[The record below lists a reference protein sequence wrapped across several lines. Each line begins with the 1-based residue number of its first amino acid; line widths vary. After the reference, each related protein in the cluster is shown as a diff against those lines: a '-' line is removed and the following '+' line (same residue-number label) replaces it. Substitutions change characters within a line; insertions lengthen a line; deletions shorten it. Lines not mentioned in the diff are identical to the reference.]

1 MAMVPLFNTR
11 RLVPLDGP
19 DYDRP
24 REVKEFDETKAGV
37 KGLLDAGVV
46 NIPRMFIHPP
56 ENLQKATSLDARG
69 LRLQVPV
76 IDLHQGLEA
85 TGKRRDEIVSEIRAA
100 SETWGIFQIVNH
112 GIPVG
117 VAEEMIEAVRHFHE
131 QPKEVKMDWYS
142 RDPEQKV
149 RYYCNGDLH
158 VSKAANWRDSIACN
172 YKDGMLEADA
182 LPLVCREAIGK
193 YMECLIRLKEIL
205 CRLLS
210 EALGLSN
217 DFLASLDCMKSAS
230 LVCHYYPFCPEPDL
244 TLGATKHSDP
254 AFLTLLL
261 QDNIGGLQVLH
272 QNHWVDAHP
281 AKGALIA
288 NIGDLLQL
296 ITNDKFKSVEHRV
309 LVGQVGPRISAA
321 CFFYPSTVSASR
333 PYGPIHEFLS
343 ETNLPRYR
351 ETHHKE
357 YQAYYSSK
365 GLDGTSALPH
375 FKLHQTNG

>member
-1 MAMVPLFNTR
+1 MAMVPSFNTR

-24 REVKEFDETKAGV
+24 REVREFDETKAGV

-56 ENLQKATSLDARG
+56 ENPQKAAPLDARR

-85 TGKRRDEIVSEIRAA
+85 TGKRRDEIVSEIREA
-100 SETWGIFQIVNH
+100 SETWGIFQMVNH

-142 RDPEQKV
+142 RDPEQRV

-182 LPLVCREAIGK
+182 LPLRGNRQVHG
-193 YMECLIRLKEIL
+193 M
-205 CRLLS
+205 
-210 EALGLSN
+210 
-217 DFLASLDCMKSAS
+217 
-230 LVCHYYPFCPEPDL
+230 PD
-244 TLGATKHSDP
+244 
-254 AFLTLLL
+254 
-261 QDNIGGLQVLH
+261 Q
-272 QNHWVDAHP
+272 
-281 AKGALIA
+281 AKG
-288 NIGDLLQL
+288 DTL
-296 ITNDKFKSVEHRV
+296 ITNDKFRSVEHRV
-309 LVGQVGPRISAA
+309 LVGRVGPRISAA
-321 CFFYPSTVSASR
+321 SFFYPSTASTSR

-351 ETHHKE
+351 ETPHKE
-357 YQAYYSSK
+357 YQAYYRSK

-375 FKLHQTNG
+375 FKLQQTNG